1 MKRIL
6 GLDLGTNSIGW
17 AVVNAEEVIRENE
30 TSFLKPVSIS
40 ASGSRIIPMD
50 EGVLGDFDRG
60 NTKSQTK
67 DRTDKRGTRRLLERY
82 LLRRERLLRV
92 LKLMGFLPDHYAEK
106 IDSYGK
112 FTDESEPKLAWRKG
126 TDGKFEFI
134 FKDSFNEMLDDFAK
148 SQQQLVANGKKVPYD
163 WTIYYLRKKALS
175 RRLTKEELAWIL
187 LQFNQKRGYYQLRG
201 EEEEENTN
209 ENVEIIS
216 AKILSV
222 ERKEKDKKYEKYRY
236 EMLLDNGL
244 IYQEAFYN
252 DVSSWVN
259 ETKEFVLKT
268 SILKDGSKKEELS
281 FLPTPDEIEKMDAQ
295 RKGRMY
301 AKIKLRTEKN
311 INNSKKTIGCYIYD
325 ALLTNPDQKIIGKL
339 VRTVERKYYKEE
351 LNQILAVQKDL
362 IPELQDENLYKACI
376 EELYPKNEAHR
387 NNIAKPDF
395 ANLFINDILFY
406 QRPLKSKKS
415 LISDCPYE
423 SHFDKD
429 GNEYPIKCIAKSNPL
444 FQEFRLWQFVHNL
457 RIYQRERTISD
468 GQLDLFG
475 NVSSGKLQ
483 TDVDV
488 TDELLKTED
497 DYVALF
503 DWLND
508 RSTIKQDTLLNSYFK
523 FKKEKGKDHYPYRW
537 NYVEDKEYPCNQTRA
552 VILSKLDKNEKD
564 LLSKELTNKIWH
576 LLYSVTTKVEIDSV
590 FDDSKKN
597 KVKCHKNGT
606 TTYGIYKML
615 LDSGFSSE
623 TINRIKN
630 IKFEEKDYGSYSE
643 KAIKKLLPLMRM
655 GKYWNADAIDS
666 KTKERIDKIITG
678 EYDEKIKDR
687 AREKTINLTDISQ
700 FKGLPLWLA
709 CYVVYDRHSETKE
722 ITRWESPDDIDTY
735 LKNFKQHSLRNPI
748 VEQVV
753 TETLRTVRDIWKQE
767 GNIDE
772 IHIELGR
779 EMKNPADKRK
789 KMAERI
795 QQNENTNLRIKAML
809 MEFMDPD
816 MGIENVRPYSP
827 SQQDIL
833 RIYEEYALDN
843 LTKDDKEFDFISKV
857 SRQAQPSKSDIT
869 RYKCWLEQK
878 YRSPYTGEMIPL
890 AKLFTSA
897 YEIEHVIPQSR
908 YFDDS
913 FSNKVICEAEVNKLK
928 DRQLGFEFIK
938 AHKGEK
944 VQISQG
950 KTVEILSIEAY
961 EKFVKDNYANNRTKM
976 KKLLMD
982 DIPDG
987 FIERQLND
995 SRYISKLIK
1004 GLLSNIVREKLPN
1017 GEYEQEAVSK
1027 NLISCNGSITDRL
1040 KKDWG
1045 MDDVWNRIVLPRF
1058 ERLNELTKQI
1068 NSVELV
1074 NKFKCLFEKLL
1085 DDHAKS
1091 INQSINS
1098 SYDKYFKSLDSD
1110 KQKDIIDK
1118 IMNQLPIK
1126 ESFLSVNKQGHL
1138 IPNMP
1143 LELQK
1148 GFNKKRIDHRHH
1160 AMDAIVIACTTRDH
1174 VNLLNNEAAHSK
1186 KYDKSYRY
1194 DLQSK
1199 LRRKDEEGHYKEFV
1213 KPWDSFTSD
1222 AKQAL
1227 DNIIVSFKQN
1237 LRVINKTTNYYQH
1250 YDENGKKV
1258 LVKQEKGDNW
1268 AIRKSMHKDTGW
1280 GEINLRFTKEVS
1292 LNEAL
1297 KNPKSIVNKDFKRK
1311 VQELLVQGHDAKYI
1325 KKYVEDNKDV
1335 WSDIDIKKIKVY
1347 YFTKDTNERYF
1358 ATRFMSDLVGYMS
1371 GIKEDKII
1379 SRIESVTD
1387 TGIQKILLVH
1397 LKKYDRLEFKSD
1409 NNTFEIL
1416 INGRIQTY
1424 REKYSINDNDIK
1436 SIIDSSNN
1444 TFYYKGI
1451 EIHEEDIENAD
1462 KRKNIL
1468 SSHNLK
1474 ITIKHY
1480 PDIAFSPDGID
1491 NMNRNIL
1498 ELNGGKPHKP
1508 IYKVRHYESGNK
1520 YSIGQKG
1527 SKSKKFVEAD
1537 DCTNLYFV
1545 VYQTTDKERVY
1556 ATIPFELSVDCQKG
1570 NLNRKNW
1577 VSLLDERLR
1586 DKSENDEL
1594 KKYQRFGIP
1603 ADAKM
1608 LFVLSPNDY
1617 VYIPYSDTDGSIDK
1631 NRIFVVNDFND
1642 TTIYFRPCNFAKA
1655 IASKEVD
1662 MRRKFIKKENAEK
1675 IVGSYDDKTASFEN
1689 KMIKEICIPIK
1700 VDRLGKIIEFNGHK
1714 V

>member
-30 TSFLKPVSIS
+30 TSFLKPVSIN

-92 LKLMGFLPDHYAEK
+92 LKLMDFLPEHYAEK

-175 RRLTKEELAWIL
+175 QRLTKEELAWIL

-201 EEEEENTN
+201 EEEEENVDKLVEFLAQKVVRVEATDEKKGDDVWYN
-209 ENVEIIS
+209 VYLENGMVYRRSSRIPLDWEGKVKEFIVTTD
-216 AKILSV
+216 L
-222 ERKEKDKKYEKYRY
+222 EKDGTPKK
-236 EMLLDNGL
+236 D
-244 IYQEAFYN
+244 
-252 DVSSWVN
+252 
-259 ETKEFVLKT
+259 
-268 SILKDGSKKEELS
+268 KDGNIKYSFRAPKEDDWTLLKK
-281 FLPTPDEIEKMDAQ
+281 K
-295 RKGRMY
+295 
-301 AKIKLRTEKN
+301 TEFD

-444 FQEFRLWQFVHNL
+444 FLEFRLWQFVHNL
-457 RIYQRERTISD
+457 RIYQRERIISD

-508 RSTIKQDTLLNSYFK
+508 RSTIKQDTLLYSYFK

-655 GKYWNADAIDS
+655 GKYWNADAIDA

-687 AREKTINLTDISQ
+687 VREKTINLTDISQ

-722 ITRWESPDDIDTY
+722 ITRWKSPDDIDTY

-950 KTVEILSIEAY
+950 KTVEIFSIEAY

-1058 ERLNELTKQI
+1058 ERLNELTG
-1068 NSVELV
+1068 
-1074 NKFKCLFEKLL
+1074 
-1085 DDHAKS
+1085 
-1091 INQSINS
+1091 
-1098 SYDKYFKSLDSD
+1098 
-1110 KQKDIIDK
+1110 KD
-1118 IMNQLPIK
+1118 N
-1126 ESFLSVNKQGHL
+1126 FTAVNKQGHL

-1371 GIKEDKII
+1371 GIKDYDKAIAK
-1379 SRIESVTD
+1379 IEGITD
-1387 TGIQKILLVH
+1387 TGIQKILKAH
-1397 LKKYDRLEFKSD
+1397 LQAKD
-1409 NNTFEIL
+1409 NNPEL
-1416 INGRIQTY
+1416 
-1424 REKYSINDNDIK
+1424 
-1436 SIIDSSNN
+1436 
-1444 TFYYKGI
+1444 
-1451 EIHEEDIENAD
+1451 
-1462 KRKNIL
+1462 
-1468 SSHNLK
+1468 
-1474 ITIKHY
+1474 
-1480 PDIAFSPDGID
+1480 AFSADGID
-1491 NMNRNIL
+1491 EMNHNIVD
-1498 ELNGGKPHKP
+1498 LNGGKPHKP

-1527 SKSKKFVEAD
+1527 CKVKKFVEAD
-1537 DCTNLYFV
+1537 KGTNLFFA
-1545 VYQTTDKERVY
+1545 VYTIDKLDKKTGNVEKVRTF
-1556 ATIPFELSVDCQKG
+1556 ATVPLNIVIDCQK
-1570 NLNRKNW
+1570 
-1577 VSLLDERLR
+1577 
-1586 DKSENDEL
+1586 
-1594 KKYQRFGIP
+1594 KYQKEW
-1603 ADAKM
+1603 KM
-1608 LFVLSPNDY
+1608 ELDKVLKEKEFVDKEAVLHFILSPNDLVY
-1617 VYIPYSDTDGSIDK
+1617 VPTSDELRNGINADKIDK
-1631 NRIFVVNDFND
+1631 SRVYKMVSSSGSQCFFINNKVASIIVNKVE
-1642 TTIYFRPCNFAKA
+1642 YSPL
-1655 IASKEVD
+1655 
-1662 MRRKFIKKENAEK
+1662 
-1675 IVGSYDDKTASFEN
+1675 N
-1689 KMIKEICIPIK
+1689 KMERSISGEMIKEICIPIK
-1700 VDRLGKIIEFNGHK
+1700 VDRLGNVIEFNGIK
-1714 V
+1714 S